1 MNLLWKNSKP
11 NYSYDESEKAEM
23 LEVYTR
29 WLKGEK
35 LSRKQKRLL
44 KAIQEYPELEPLKQL
59 VDFAHY
65 RFRETE
71 SVIPRPGAKQ
81 RVANELMQRIR
92 RISAGDLSL
101 REDGLEWQPAY
112 SPEGVGSDSELAYSP
127 VSTDVPPPQPVEP
140 LASGDD
146 PFGETIILDG
156 ESGEGVESPAS
167 LMEPAIPPLMD
178 SSYNLKL
185 KVVQGEEV
193 GREYNIAFPQII
205 IGQSSAKRSP
215 MVSPLESIPSDLP
228 RSIGG
233 GDAAPY
239 NTLATHATA
248 APQHARIRC
257 DGDDIYIT
265 DLGSGNGT
273 AVDGVQISGPTPL
286 RVASKITIGT
296 QSLEVAEI
304 QRDTEFLRMS
314 FKEIEGTNVGQ
325 VHSIHIKEMT
335 VGRGKAARLRFADS
349 TGTLSR
355 VHARFDVKKGEVY
368 VTDLGSANGTYVDG
382 TRIEKPTRLTK
393 GTTVQFGSVSCEVV
407 DIEGAS

>member
-59 VDFAHY
+59 IDFAHY

-92 RISAGDLSL
+92 RMSVGDISL

-112 SPEGVGSDSELAYSP
+112 SPEAVGSDSELAYSP
-127 VSTDVPPPQPVEP
+127 ASTDVPPPQPVEP
-140 LASGDD
+140 LAPGDD

-156 ESGEGVESPAS
+156 ESDEGVESPAS
-167 LMEPAIPPLMD
+167 LMEQARPPLMD

-185 KVVQGEEV
+185 RVVQGEEM

-205 IGQSSAKRSP
+205 IGQ
-215 MVSPLESIPSDLP
+215 
-228 RSIGG
+228 G
-233 GDAAPY
+233 GDAVLQ
-239 NTLATHATA
+239 LATHATA
-248 APQHARIRC
+248 TPQYARIRC

-265 DLGSGNGT
+265 DLSSGNGT

-286 RVASKITIGT
+286 RVTSKITIGA

-304 QRDTEFLRMS
+304 QRDMELLRIS
-314 FKEIEGTNVGQ
+314 FKEIEGANVGQ
-325 VHSIHIKEMT
+325 VHSIHIKEIT

-355 VHARFDVKKGEVY
+355 VHATFDVKKGEVY

-382 TRIEKPTRLTK
+382 NRIEKPTRLTK
-393 GTTVQFGSVSCEVV
+393 GTTVQFGSVLCEVV

>member
-29 WLKGEK
+29 WLKGEN

-59 VDFAHY
+59 IDFAHY

-92 RISAGDLSL
+92 RMSVGDLSL

-112 SPEGVGSDSELAYSP
+112 SPDVVGSDSELAYSP
-127 VSTDVPPPQPVEP
+127 VSTDVPPPPQTVEP
-140 LASGDD
+140 LAPGDD

-167 LMEPAIPPLMD
+167 LMEQARPPLMD

-185 KVVQGEEV
+185 RVVQGEEM

-205 IGQSSAKRSP
+205 IGQS
-215 MVSPLESIPSDLP
+215 LP

-233 GDAAPY
+233 VDAALQ
-239 NTLATHATA
+239 LATHATA

-273 AVDGVQISGPTPL
+273 KVDGVQISGPTPL
-286 RVASKITIGT
+286 RVTSKITIGA

-304 QRDTEFLRMS
+304 QRDMDFLRIS
-314 FKEIEGTNVGQ
+314 FKEIGGSNVGQ
-325 VHSIHIKEMT
+325 VHSLHIKEMT
-335 VGRGKAARLRFADS
+335 VGRGKAARLRFADL

-368 VTDLGSANGTYVDG
+368 VTDLGSTNGTYVDG
-382 TRIEKPTRLTK
+382 NRIEKPTRLTK
-393 GTTVQFGSVSCEVV
+393 GITVKFGSVLCEVV
-407 DIEGAS
+407 DIEGA